1 MLAFPRIFWRFALGA
16 LLLAAGAGCRPR
28 PEPLSV
34 DREDPAGS
42 PIEFA
47 YGTTDGREL
56 SSATTRGRATAI
68 LFVTT
73 YDLASQLVAQR
84 LESVIHSHV
93 PRANAGAVVLEA
105 PKYAELAAA
114 YRSTLAL
121 SYPVAMADSLTLTGG
136 GPFGAIEQVPTL
148 VVLDRSGREV
158 WRRAGVPDTRDIE
171 RALALGSR
179 RGSAPPP

>member
-1 MLAFPRIFWRFALGA
+1 LA
-16 LLLAAGAGCRPR
+16 LACTPTPAPITA
-28 PEPLSV
+28 
-34 DREDPAGS
+34 DAEDPSAA
-42 PIEFA
+42 PIDFA

-73 YDLASQLVAQR
+73 YDVASQLVAQR
-84 LESVIHSHV
+84 LEAVIHAQV
-93 PRANAGAVVLEA
+93 PRVNAGAVVLEA

-114 YRSTLAL
+114 YRATLTL
-121 SYPVAMADSLTLTGG
+121 TYPVAMADSLTMTGG
-136 GPFGAIEQVPTL
+136 GPFGTIGQVPTL

-158 WRRAGVPDTRDIE
+158 WRAAGVPDTREIE